1 MPKVVIADDSMFQR
15 FTLHKMVK
23 NAGFEVIEAKN
34 GQECLDAI
42 DRMHPDLVLLDL
54 NMPVRNGFDI
64 LETLRTRGATVPVVV
79 ISADIQES
87 SRQRCLNLGA
97 KAVLG
102 KPVREQPLI
111 DMLRELTEP
120 NVAQGSAP

>member
-1 MPKVVIADDSMFQR
+1 MPKVIIADDSMFQR
-15 FTLHKMVK
+15 FTLHKIVK
-23 NAGFEVIEAKN
+23 NAGFEVVEAKN
-34 GQECLDAI
+34 GQECLEAVA
-42 DRMHPDLVLLDL
+42 REQPDLVLLDL

-64 LETLRTRGATVPVVV
+64 LETLQTQGSTVPVIV

-111 DMLRELTEP
+111 DMLRELTGP
-120 NVAQGSAP
+120 RVAQGSAP